1 RINPRLRSS
10 SQLANPGESKLRPA
24 GSSSHSSALRPA
36 FATSAASGSR
46 PASSSPSTAAK
57 REKPRSRARYSSV
70 SSRMAACLD
79 LPSQATVICI
89 RPMVALSM
97 AKQEDAKLILELYAL
112 RREAEMRKAR
122 TWFVREFHPSS
133 LQAVLDV
140 LAGERSAW
148 LRMITSY
155 WEMAATLVVHGAID
169 AQMFNESNGE
179 HVLVFAKIE
188 PFLAD

>member
-1 RINPRLRSS
+1 
-10 SQLANPGESKLRPA
+10 
-24 GSSSHSSALRPA
+24 
-36 FATSAASGSR
+36 
-46 PASSSPSTAAK
+46 
-57 REKPRSRARYSSV
+57 
-70 SSRMAACLD
+70 
-79 LPSQATVICI
+79 
-89 RPMVALSM
+89 M

-188 PFLAD
+188 PFLADLRKQMGNPKMNANLEQVVRAMPNADALLKSMRERLAAMAQAAVAR